1 MKKILC
7 VIDMQNDFI
16 TGTLGTKEA
25 EGILE
30 RVRGKM
36 ATYDKKNIV
45 ATQDT
50 HDTNYFN
57 TQEGKKLPVEHCI
70 KGGEGWEIHS
80 TLQPF
85 LLAEQIFEKNT
96 FGSEQLADF
105 LKAEYEKESF
115 VLEMVGLCTD
125 ICVVSNA
132 LLCKAK
138 IPELEIEVDGDCCAG
153 VTTESHQ
160 KALDTMRMC
169 QINIV

>member
-1 MKKILC
+1 MRKILC

-30 RVRGKM
+30 NVRGKM
-36 ATYDKKNIV
+36 ATYDKKDIV

-50 HDTNYFN
+50 HNTNYLN
-57 TQEGKKLPVEHCI
+57 TQEGINLPIEHCI
-70 KGGEGWEIHS
+70 KGSEGWAIHS
-80 TLQPF
+80 ALQPF

-105 LKAEYEKESF
+105 LKAEYEKEAF
-115 VLEMVGLCTD
+115 VLEMLGLCTD

-138 IPELEIEVDGDCCAG
+138 IPELKIVVDGACCAG
-153 VTTESHQ
+153 VTPESHE
-160 KALDTMRMC
+160 KALDIMRMC